1 MKMKND
7 LTIDMTSSMTNIIL
21 TTRWVWD
28 GPEYA
33 DKKGESF
40 NWKTIFAVTVKSLMM
55 SIIHKAKWVWD
66 GPEDADKKSGSSNW

>member
-1 MKMKND
+1 M
-7 LTIDMTSSMTNIIL
+7 
-21 TTRWVWD
+21 WD

-55 SIIHKAKWVWD
+55 SIIHTAKWVWD
-66 GPEDADKKSGSSNW
+66 DGPKDADKKSGSSNW